1 MIEKN
6 VESAFFTSDRMMIFV
21 GKFANIFGEN
31 KTIRAGG
38 KYFRDTG
45 KRKVHFQDEN
55 DDTCR
60 FDAMKTS

>member
-1 MIEKN
+1 M
-6 VESAFFTSDRMMIFV
+6 ESVFFTSDRMMIFV

-31 KTIRAGG
+31 KTIGAGG

-45 KRKVHFQDEN
+45 KRKVDFQDEN